1 MKSMTGYGYASQSNE
16 KFQLEVEI
24 KGYNNRY
31 LEIQHNMSYLL
42 SPFEA
47 LVDEKVAKVATRGKV
62 DVSARLK
69 VLENNAEVNVD
80 LEAVKKYVGAF
91 REIEKAAE
99 YPVALSA
106 SDFLSLDGVVTSTS
120 ERNSEQYRPALEECL
135 DAALKQFEEA
145 KLREGESTRK
155 DLERLGLAFQECNNR
170 IAERIE
176 GLEDYFKNL
185 LISKYNELMGSDKI
199 DQDRMLQEVGSLLVK
214 YSINE
219 EQNRLKTHIKE
230 YFRLLNSGEP
240 VGKRLDFLCQE
251 MNREVNTTAS
261 KSQIAEINLETVA
274 MKDHIEN
281 IREQIRNIE

>member
-99 YPVALSA
+99 YPVVLSA

-145 KLREGESTRK
+145 KLREGESTRT

-261 KSQIAEINLETVA
+261 KSQLAEINLETVA